1 MNKDLNLTAAVMHKK
16 PRYKTC
22 KKNKIFDNL
31 LNQNF
36 CVKEKNKVWWTDFTY
51 MCQNNGRTRYNCT
64 IIDLYDRSVI
74 ASVNAEHINTELAIA
89 KLREALNAEKN
100 AKGLILHS
108 EQGVQYVRHHSYNK
122 YSTPM
127 EARFS

>member
-1 MNKDLNLTAAVMHKK
+1 MNKDLNLTAVVMHKK

-22 KKNKIFDNL
+22 KKHKIFDNL

-74 ASVNAEHINTELAIA
+74 AFVNDEHINTELAIA
-89 KLREALNAEKN
+89 TLRESLNAEK
-100 AKGLILHS
+100 I
-108 EQGVQYVRHHSYNK
+108 QRD
-122 YSTPM
+122 
-127 EARFS
+127 

>member
-1 MNKDLNLTAAVMHKK
+1 
-16 PRYKTC
+16 
-22 KKNKIFDNL
+22 
-31 LNQNF
+31 
-36 CVKEKNKVWWTDFTY
+36 

-100 AKGLILHS
+100 TKGLVLHS